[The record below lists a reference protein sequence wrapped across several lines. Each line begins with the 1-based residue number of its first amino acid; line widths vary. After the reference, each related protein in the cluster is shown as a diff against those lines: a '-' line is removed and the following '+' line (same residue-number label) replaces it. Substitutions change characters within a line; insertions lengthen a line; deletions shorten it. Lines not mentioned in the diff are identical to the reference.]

1 MFSIQI
7 KRIDYNRPDIKV
19 VDTKKNLG
27 IAINVAYLFDNRV
40 KRDENDKNKMKK
52 PANPEI
58 LEQRS

>member
-1 MFSIQI
+1 M
-7 KRIDYNRPDIKV
+7 DYNRPDIKV